1 VKLLESVRI
10 GNVELRNRIVMLPM
24 HLGFCEDGKVGER
37 ITEFYRER
45 AQGGVGLIVVG
56 GCTIDKHSAYWGMVS
71 LQDDSYIPGHRQL
84 NQVIKSLGAKTCA
97 QLFQAGRYATSRYSG
112 IQPIAPSPIASSLTR
127 EVPREMTEKDIEEVI
142 QAFAAAARR
151 AVEAGYDMVEVIASA
166 GYLISQFFSPL
177 TNQRDDEYGGD
188 FENRCRFGVEVIK
201 AVRTAIGSDYP
212 ISVRLSGNEFMQGGN
227 GSLEMARFAARLEQA
242 GANLFSVTGGW
253 HESRVPQITMNV
265 PPGAYSYL
273 ARTVK
278 EAVNNSQVIACN
290 RINDPVIAEQIL
302 IEGQADLVGMARG
315 LMADPELPRKLEEG
329 RWHEIRKCIGC
340 NQGCLD
346 AIFVGGSCRCLVN
359 ARAGR
364 EAQTRLRP
372 VERPKKVLV
381 IGGGPAGME
390 AARVAATRGHDVT
403 LWEKEVNLGGQL
415 ELAAAIP
422 GRQDFVHLIDY
433 LEDSLVELGVNVE
446 TQKEADIGEIKRFGP
461 DAVVIATGA
470 RPIMPDI
477 LGIDSKNVVGAWEV
491 LAFEPELGKRVVII
505 GGGAVGCEVALFIAR
520 MGTIDADTV
529 KFLLLNEAEPVE
541 RIRELAQRG
550 TKEVVVVEQDKNMGR
565 GIGISTRW
573 IILQELARMGVQL
586 RPSTKV
592 IAIEEDGVVVSDPQ
606 GRTEKIPADAVVV
619 AVGSKPANSLYEEI
633 KQAFPETYLIGDAK
647 EPRKALEAVHEG
659 FDVGNAI

>member
-1 VKLLESVRI
+1 
-10 GNVELRNRIVMLPM
+10 
-24 HLGFCEDGKVGER
+24 
-37 ITEFYRER
+37 
-45 AQGGVGLIVVG
+45 
-56 GCTIDKHSAYWGMVS
+56 
-71 LQDDSYIPGHRQL
+71 
-84 NQVIKSLGAKTCA
+84 
-97 QLFQAGRYATSRYSG
+97 
-112 IQPIAPSPIASSLTR
+112 
-127 EVPREMTEKDIEEVI
+127 
-142 QAFAAAARR
+142 
-151 AVEAGYDMVEVIASA
+151 
-166 GYLISQFFSPL
+166 
-177 TNQRDDEYGGD
+177 
-188 FENRCRFGVEVIK
+188 
-201 AVRTAIGSDYP
+201 
-212 ISVRLSGNEFMQGGN
+212 
-227 GSLEMARFAARLEQA
+227 
-242 GANLFSVTGGW
+242 
-253 HESRVPQITMNV
+253 
-265 PPGAYSYL
+265 
-273 ARTVK
+273 
-278 EAVNNSQVIACN
+278 
-290 RINDPVIAEQIL
+290 
-302 IEGQADLVGMARG
+302 
-315 LMADPELPRKLEEG
+315 
-329 RWHEIRKCIGC
+329 
-340 NQGCLD
+340 
-346 AIFVGGSCRCLVN
+346 
-359 ARAGR
+359 
-364 EAQTRLRP
+364 
-372 VERPKKVLV
+372 
-381 IGGGPAGME
+381 

-433 LEDSLVELGVNVE
+433 LEDSLVELAVKVE

-477 LGIDSKNVVGAWEV
+477 PGIDSKNVVGAWEV